1 MQPSD
6 NQSPIKIEE
15 GRIIEF
21 LKEKR
26 KEIDKIIEKY
36 FPRNVEEKYLEWL
49 LGKPRYKYC
58 KEAFQGALTDPVWDF
73 LDRGGK
79 RWRPVLFLL
88 VYEALGGKKED
99 LVEDLVIIPE
109 LIHNGCVTEDTYILK
124 NPGEYVKVTEI
135 KPGDFVYSIEKN
147 GRLERKRVK
156 AVKFTGIR
164 EVLEVRTRNK
174 SIKVTPKHPF
184 LTVKKE
190 QPVRYKITKNGKE
203 KLKKVLK
210 SGDFK
215 KLAKLLN
222 KSYTLLMNA
231 LDPKSPQLLE
241 PEELEFIFSFAN
253 LPLEE
258 QDYIKK
264 RTKFER
270 PVIKFE
276 WKAASELK
284 KGDFVVVVRKID
296 DLGKP
301 LELPTPSKNPSKDKT
316 VLPEYTTPEF
326 CQLFGYLVGDGVVTI
341 NKKGSRVYLCTSP
354 DDDEVK
360 AYSKLFRDLFSY
372 NLRKTKDGALYC
384 CSYKVARLLR
394 KLGLKKSAKEKTIP
408 DWIFKLPKE
417 QKLAFIRGLLDSD
430 GWVDKKGFAHFASAS
445 KELIE
450 KLKLLLESLGFVT
463 SKIHQREIRNHWK
476 NCKKISKLWHIS
488 VGNPKLILER
498 IGSEKRKYVE
508 RLDKKKGLLFKFSRV
523 LPALSL
529 DEKLGV
535 ERVESVKRCGREPT
549 YDLMIEGTHNFV
561 ANNLIAH
568 NTIIIDDIED
578 KGELRRGKPC
588 LHKIFGEDI
597 AINAGNFLYFFPL
610 ISAMKNKGK
619 IGEKKLNAIY
629 ETFIQEMINLSV
641 GQGTDIY
648 WHKGKASEIS
658 EEEYLQMCAYK
669 TGCLSRMSAKIA
681 AILANADEE
690 TVEKVGKVAEAI
702 GVAFQIQ
709 DDILD
714 IALKGKEREAFGKAF
729 GNDIKEGKRT
739 LMVIHTLKKATEED
753 RKRLLEILDKEENT
767 EEEIREAISIL
778 ERYGSLDYARK
789 RAREIVAKAWKE
801 AEPLLREGNAKE
813 LLKEFVYYLIE
824 RKV

>member
-36 FPRNVEEKYLEWL
+36 FPRNVEERYLEWL

-109 LIHNGCVTEDTYILK
+109 LIHNG
-124 NPGEYVKVTEI
+124 
-135 KPGDFVYSIEKN
+135 
-147 GRLERKRVK
+147 
-156 AVKFTGIR
+156 
-164 EVLEVRTRNK
+164 
-174 SIKVTPKHPF
+174 
-184 LTVKKE
+184 
-190 QPVRYKITKNGKE
+190 
-203 KLKKVLK
+203 
-210 SGDFK
+210 
-215 KLAKLLN
+215 
-222 KSYTLLMNA
+222 
-231 LDPKSPQLLE
+231 
-241 PEELEFIFSFAN
+241 
-253 LPLEE
+253 
-258 QDYIKK
+258 
-264 RTKFER
+264 
-270 PVIKFE
+270 
-276 WKAASELK
+276 
-284 KGDFVVVVRKID
+284 
-296 DLGKP
+296 
-301 LELPTPSKNPSKDKT
+301 
-316 VLPEYTTPEF
+316 
-326 CQLFGYLVGDGVVTI
+326 
-341 NKKGSRVYLCTSP
+341 
-354 DDDEVK
+354 
-360 AYSKLFRDLFSY
+360 
-372 NLRKTKDGALYC
+372 
-384 CSYKVARLLR
+384 
-394 KLGLKKSAKEKTIP
+394 
-408 DWIFKLPKE
+408 
-417 QKLAFIRGLLDSD
+417 
-430 GWVDKKGFAHFASAS
+430 
-445 KELIE
+445 
-450 KLKLLLESLGFVT
+450 
-463 SKIHQREIRNHWK
+463 
-476 NCKKISKLWHIS
+476 
-488 VGNPKLILER
+488 
-498 IGSEKRKYVE
+498 
-508 RLDKKKGLLFKFSRV
+508 
-523 LPALSL
+523 
-529 DEKLGV
+529 
-535 ERVESVKRCGREPT
+535 
-549 YDLMIEGTHNFV
+549 
-561 ANNLIAH
+561 
-568 NTIIIDDIED
+568 TIIIDDIED

-619 IGEKKLNAIY
+619 IEEKKLNAIY

-681 AILANADEE
+681 AILANADKE

-767 EEEIREAISIL
+767 EEEIIEAISIL

-801 AEPLLREGNAKE
+801 AEPLLKEGNAKE